1 MKKITN
7 RMISFAFL
15 MCMGLFLFSLRVN
28 AANNVTTIN
37 ASGDT
42 QGATISGTTDADV
55 VAVLIE
61 VLDGTDVVTLE
72 THAVTSGE
80 YTATLACTLDEGKT
94 YTAYVVNYNG
104 SGEPKTTTFS
114 IPISVTGITMSPTTG
129 TLTTAGSTLQLTATV
144 SPSNATNPAVTWSSG
159 NTSVATVDAT
169 GKVTAV
175 ANGTATI
182 TVKTTDGNK
191 TATATITVTISGTGD
206 NGSTENNGGT
216 GDNGS
221 TGDSG
226 STGDNGSTGDSGSI
240 GDNGSTGDNGGTG
253 NQGNTNAST
262 DNKNSS
268 SGSAVKEEK
277 VSVPIEYV
285 VVKGDTLGR
294 IARRNQM
301 TLRELLTLNP
311 QIKNP
316 NLIRPGQ
323 RIVIGYTEK
332 TVASETA
339 EENTDIVYYIVKRGD
354 SLYKIARINK
364 LSFTQ
369 LIALNPEVMGRRYI
383 YPGQKI
389 RVK

>member
-175 ANGTATI
+175 ANGIATI

-191 TATATITVTISGTGD
+191 TATATITVTISGTED
-206 NGSTENNGGT
+206 NGG
-216 GDNGS
+216 

>member
-42 QGATISGTTDADV
+42 QGASISGTTEGDV
-55 VAVLIE
+55 EPVLIE

-80 YTATLACTLDEGKT
+80 YTATLACTLDEGKI

-206 NGSTENNGGT
+206 NGSTEDNGGT
-216 GDNGS
+216 GYYCC

-323 RIVIGYTEK
+323 RIVLGYTEK

-389 RVK
+389 IVK

>member
-129 TLTTAGSTLQLTATV
+129 TLITAGSTLQLTATV

-191 TATATITVTISGTGD
+191 TATATITVTISGTED
-206 NGSTENNGGT
+206 NGG
-216 GDNGS
+216 

-262 DNKNSS
+262 DNKDSS

-332 TVASETA
+332 AVASETA

>member
-129 TLTTAGSTLQLTATV
+129 TLITAGSTLQLTATV

-175 ANGTATI
+175 ANGIATI

-191 TATATITVTISGTGD
+191 TATATITVTISGTED
-206 NGSTENNGGT
+206 NGG
-216 GDNGS
+216 

-332 TVASETA
+332 AVASETA

>member
-129 TLTTAGSTLQLTATV
+129 TLITAGSTLQLTATV

-191 TATATITVTISGTGD
+191 TATATITVTISGTED
-206 NGSTENNGGT
+206 NGG
-216 GDNGS
+216 

>member
-129 TLTTAGSTLQLTATV
+129 TLITAGSTLQLTATV

-191 TATATITVTISGTGD
+191 TATATITVTISGTED
-206 NGSTENNGGT
+206 NGSTEDNGGT
-216 GDNGS
+216 E
-221 TGDSG
+221 
-226 STGDNGSTGDSGSI
+226 DNGSTGDSGSI

-332 TVASETA
+332 AVASETA

>member
-129 TLTTAGSTLQLTATV
+129 TLITAGSTLQLTATV

-191 TATATITVTISGTGD
+191 TATATITVTISGTED
-206 NGSTENNGGT
+206 NGG
-216 GDNGS
+216 

-332 TVASETA
+332 AVASETA

>member
-206 NGSTENNGGT
+206 NGSTEDNGG
-216 GDNGS
+216 

>member
-129 TLTTAGSTLQLTATV
+129 TLITAGSTLQLTATV

-175 ANGTATI
+175 ANGIATI

-206 NGSTENNGGT
+206 NGG
-216 GDNGS
+216 

>member
-206 NGSTENNGGT
+206 NGST
-216 GDNGS
+216 
-221 TGDSG
+221 
-226 STGDNGSTGDSGSI
+226 GDSGSI

>member
-129 TLTTAGSTLQLTATV
+129 TLITAGSTLQLTATV

-175 ANGTATI
+175 ANGIATI

-191 TATATITVTISGTGD
+191 TATATITVTISGTED
-206 NGSTENNGGT
+206 NGG
-216 GDNGS
+216 

>member
-28 AANNVTTIN
+28 AANNVTTMN

-206 NGSTENNGGT
+206 NGSTEDNGG
-216 GDNGS
+216 
-221 TGDSG
+221 
-226 STGDNGSTGDSGSI
+226 TGDNGSTGDSGSI

-332 TVASETA
+332 AVASETA
-339 EENTDIVYYIVKRGD
+339 EENTDIVYYIVKKGD